1 MCRFL
6 ELFLVLIYDA
16 MMTHASD
23 LVKLGALRVQLSLK
37 LLLLPL
43 CQHRTGSLVDCLRKL
58 QNRCLSS
65 VFEVYHPLQHHF
77 IGTMDTVQKR
87 DGTVA
92 LPRRHGTEAVNDIGL
107 NDLTHIDFY
116 PSARKL
122 SCMVEHFP
130 FVRIRRSI
138 TF

>member
-1 MCRFL
+1 M
-6 ELFLVLIYDA
+6 
-16 MMTHASD
+16 
-23 LVKLGALRVQLSLK
+23 
-37 LLLLPL
+37 
-43 CQHRTGSLVDCLRKL
+43 QHRTGSLVDCLRKL
-58 QNRCLSS
+58 QNRVFSS
-65 VFEVYHPLQHHF
+65 QHHF